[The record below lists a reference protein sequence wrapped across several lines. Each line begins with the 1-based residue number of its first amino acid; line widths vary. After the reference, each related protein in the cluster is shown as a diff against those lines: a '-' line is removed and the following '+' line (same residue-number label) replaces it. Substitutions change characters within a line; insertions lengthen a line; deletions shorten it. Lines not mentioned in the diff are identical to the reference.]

1 MDTIALLLPSTVET
15 SVAASMGC
23 KNGLDAGAHEEFHV
37 ENSSVEFPEWNCG
50 RLAARGRMENWIGSL
65 WAWRLCAGR
74 KCPALT
80 SQGGYWTFC
89 LIWYCLSLR

>member
-37 ENSSVEFPEWNCG
+37 ENSRCGIPGVELRE
-50 RLAARGRMENWIGSL
+50 ARGSREDGEL
-65 WAWRLCAGR
+65 DR
-74 KCPALT
+74 
-80 SQGGYWTFC
+80 
-89 LIWYCLSLR
+89 